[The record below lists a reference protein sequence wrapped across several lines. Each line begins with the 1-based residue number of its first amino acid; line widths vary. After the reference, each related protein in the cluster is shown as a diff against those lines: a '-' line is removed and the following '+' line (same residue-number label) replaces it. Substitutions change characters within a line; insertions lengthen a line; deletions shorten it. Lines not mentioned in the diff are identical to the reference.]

1 MALFK
6 KILVGL
12 DGSPSSSRALEHA
25 LRLASFTGASV
36 QALSVEERLPAYAA
50 TVGEVEE
57 TLRDE
62 ERYFHQVER
71 RTQELAAKSGVQ
83 LSYSVVPGHATEE
96 LVRAAKEYVCD
107 LIVVGRSGHS
117 QLHHALLG
125 STADRVAEHAP
136 CPVLI
141 VN

>member
-1 MALFK
+1 MAPFK

-12 DGSPSSSRALEHA
+12 DGSAASTRALEHA

-50 TVGEVEE
+50 TVGEVQE
-57 TLRDE
+57 TLREE
-62 ERYFHQVER
+62 ERYFHGVER
-71 RTQELAAKSGVQ
+71 RSQELAAENGIR
-83 LSYSVVPGHATEE
+83 LSYAIVPGHATEE
-96 LVRAAKEYVCD
+96 LVRAAKKYGCD
-107 LIVVGRSGHS
+107 LIVLGRSGHS

-125 STADRVAEHAP
+125 STADRVAEHAL